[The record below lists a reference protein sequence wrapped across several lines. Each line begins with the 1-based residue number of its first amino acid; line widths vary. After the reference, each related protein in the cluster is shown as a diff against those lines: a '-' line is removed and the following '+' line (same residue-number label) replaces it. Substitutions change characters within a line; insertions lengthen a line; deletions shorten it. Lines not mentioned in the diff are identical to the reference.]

1 MDDNNIKLNNN
12 IFNIL
17 TTLGKC
23 INLTAIIKE
32 GKDGLYFQIINLV
45 AGHTKKKLWVLLNLS
60 SFIGEEN

>member
-23 INLTAIIKE
+23 INLTTTVKE
-32 GKDGLYFQIINLV
+32 GEDGLHF
-45 AGHTKKKLWVLLNLS
+45 
-60 SFIGEEN
+60 